1 MERLIKY
8 LRNYGGDT
16 KLVDLFYDLVGY
28 AIDDRNI
35 QDNFEDVFMWYKHDS
50 GVNLLQKEEYDTTDY
65 YPAFF
70 LLMYIQETIDK
81 SIVDSELT
89 FKEYMYD
96 IDAFFEEMPA
106 IHSNELYLSTF
117 YGIYIHRDKLPF
129 VIYRMLQSKA
139 MPFEVYT
146 LLCLGNNINN
156 ALSSFEIIGA
166 DIHTKVVSMLPIK
179 TITISNNIE
188 IPIPKSI
195 VEMRNRNA
203 NLSTILKKYIIG
215 YGHTVGH
222 DDDVLIDK
230 QIAELERLYDRVERL
245 NQIQYDEYSRNY
257 A

>member
-16 KLVDLFYDLVGY
+16 KLVDLFYDVVGY

-106 IHSNELYLSTF
+106 IHSKEMYLHNN

-146 LLCLGNNINN
+146 LLCLEHNINQ
-156 ALSSFEIIGA
+156 AVQSFEIIGA
-166 DIHTKVVSMLPIK
+166 DIHTKVVNMLPIK

-188 IPIPKSI
+188 IPTPKSI
-195 VEMRNRNA
+195 AEMRNRNA

-215 YGHTVGH
+215 YEYKVGY
-222 DDDVLIDK
+222 DDDKLVDL
-230 QIAELERLYDRVERL
+230 QVTELERLYDRVERL
-245 NQIQYDEYSRNY
+245 NQIQY

>member
-35 QDNFEDVFMWYKHDS
+35 QDNFEDIFMWYKHDS

-106 IHSNELYLSTF
+106 IYSKEMLLHNN

-129 VIYRMLQSKA
+129 VIYRMLESKPI
-139 MPFEVYT
+139 PFIVYT
-146 LLCLGNNINN
+146 LLCSEHNMSKAIRN
-156 ALSSFEIIGA
+156 FEIIGA
-166 DIHTKVVSMLPIK
+166 DIHIKTVSTLPIIEL
-179 TITISNNIE
+179 TVSNNIE
-188 IPIPKSI
+188 IPTPKSI
-195 VEMRNRNA
+195 AEIRNRNA

-215 YGHTVGH
+215 YEYKVGH
-222 DDDVLIDK
+222 DDNVLIDK

-245 NQIQYDEYSRNY
+245 NQIQY